1 MWITA
6 TVSTSSGPCFCPTGC
21 ADCVYRSPTSY
32 ANDTAN
38 FLALDNESS
47 VPDVRLGAST
57 VVLDGSEALEECPSD
72 ALLECMSCDTAA
84 GYFPAVFSGFH
95 TSKVTVNSAAV
106 PLQGT
111 GVMCLY
117 QNECDTLSAV
127 CGVNFTFTEF
137 GITCGYLTGF
147 FVLLLAIF
155 VSIRQIPYMLNTC
168 DPNLYM
174 EPENPR
180 YPPFRIPPKH
190 YPGPFGWLKRAW
202 HLTDTDILNHATP
215 DELMLLRW
223 FRMLYHWFF
232 GGALFCTPVLMALY
246 YADSQ
251 DLNLDDSTRAAL
263 GMKRMTIATAHSR
276 YVFWMVVAEMWALS
290 IWLVYLLTRETKGYV
305 RLIWKLGPSKL
316 GIKSHAVVVNDIPML
331 TTDPLP
337 LDMLKRKNT
346 GMFNAINTAI
356 LNKQKDGAS
365 SPTTSPGASP
375 SASPRALPPIT
386 GRYSLAEDERE
397 QEGQDAA
404 LAWLKR
410 NHSEVRGFMNSV
422 PLEELESLRACTK
435 TELAEAVKQKLEGVL
450 GEGCVVSCLSTRDT
464 RALDKVSM
472 VWKAAN
478 VRHLQALIMEAR
490 LKDELAQA
498 EAETVRAK
506 GGLGRLP
513 TFKEYEFDLEMD
525 DKSSIGGSFGAFES
539 TSEDGG
545 EDGVG
550 SGEKLKEADPKVQK
564 LRAKCEWATAER
576 ETARSKL
583 NDALAAFDKARSD
596 FIQDESPTPC
606 FVVVFSRQM
615 DAVIAGQVQIDSTFG
630 SWRTDPAPGPNDL
643 VWHNTALTT
652 KQRWR
657 KSAWAKLYA
666 TLMVVFFMV
675 PVNLLVAAV
684 SAGRSEIVEGLGE
697 GFFKVIVG
705 LILTI
710 FLVVGHILS
719 YKISRQYGMI
729 ARSKMDVTGASI
741 YFWLLVFNLYIGN
754 LSERLVWDDVLDWI
768 QNPSLVLHTLILRC
782 VETSS
787 FFLQFCMLRI
797 AQSCPLELI
806 HPPFHLGFVV
816 KTLVHMARAGEK
828 PTPKMIQN
836 WTEPENTPLH
846 RVPAQTMMVAF
857 LGIMYCVTAPFFLPV
872 VGLFFSIYY
881 LFFKHNLCYHYMQPY
896 ASGQTLWAWLVKN
909 TFICLIISQ
918 VILLLGLPT
927 LVEDGGSTDYL
938 RLALLPLPFLSSLQM
953 IRTKAILRQSAKL
966 PVHQPS
972 GSESSKEG
980 ALPDENG
987 IFDEKGV
994 VGESL
999 SFMKR
1004 TALNLRSPGSES
1016 SSSRSITF
1024 DSPKRQKSETNSARK
1039 TTKRL
1044 NLTNEEARNEVER
1057 LVKSGKWRNYQPIS
1071 IWPQVNEKAAASLII
1086 RRWRENKQVKLRIA
1100 RRRADEAFGL
1110 TAHPSRESPGK
1121 FAAHPSRESPG
1132 KPPLSPARSGGRDL
1146 LHQ

>member
-6 TVSTSSGPCFCPTGC
+6 TVSTSSGPCSCPEGC

-38 FLALDNESS
+38 FLALNNESS

-57 VVLDGSEALEECPSD
+57 LVWDGSEALEECPSD
-72 ALLECMSCDTAA
+72 ALLECMSCDTGA
-84 GYFPAVFSGFH
+84 GYFPAVFSGFS

-117 QNECDTLSAV
+117 HNECDTLSAA
-127 CGVNFTFTEF
+127 CGVNFTFIEF
-137 GITCGYLTGF
+137 GITCGYLIGF
-147 FVLLLAIF
+147 FALLLAIF

-180 YPPFRIPPKH
+180 YPPFRVPPKH
-190 YPGPFGWLKRAW
+190 FPGLFGWLRRAW
-202 HLTDTDILNHATP
+202 RVTDTEILNHATP
-215 DELMLLRW
+215 DELMMLRW

-246 YADSQ
+246 YVDSQ
-251 DLNLDDSTRAAL
+251 DLNLDDSSRAAM
-263 GMKRMTIATAHSR
+263 GMKRMTIATAHSPH
-276 YVFWMVVAEMWALS
+276 VFWVVVAEMWALS

-305 RLIWKLGPSKL
+305 RLIWKLGPNKL
-316 GIKSHAVVVNDIPML
+316 GIKSHAVVVKDIPML

-337 LDMLKRKNT
+337 EGMLKRKNT
-346 GMFNAINTAI
+346 GMLNAINTAI
-356 LNKQKDGAS
+356 SNKRMEGGS
-365 SPTTSPGASP
+365 SPGASP
-375 SASPRALPPIT
+375 HASPRASPSVAGGFP
-386 GRYSLAEDERE
+386 LARDERE
-397 QEGQDAA
+397 QEEQNAA
-404 LAWLKR
+404 MAWLKR
-410 NHSEVRGFMNSV
+410 NYSEVRGFMNSI
-422 PLEELESLRACTK
+422 PLEEVESLRACTK
-435 TELAEAVKQKLEGVL
+435 TELAKAVKHKLEGVL
-450 GEGCVVSCLSTRDT
+450 GEGCVVSCMSARDT
-464 RALDKVSM
+464 RALDKVSL

-490 LKDELAQA
+490 LKDELA
-498 EAETVRAK
+498 EAEVEAVRAN

-513 TFKEYEFDLEMD
+513 TFKEQDFDFDMD
-525 DKSSIGGSFGAFES
+525 DLSSIGGSFGGFES

-545 EDGVG
+545 EGGKG
-550 SGEKLKEADPKVQK
+550 SGEKMKEADPKVQK
-564 LRAKCEWATAER
+564 LRARCEWATAER

-596 FIQDESPTPC
+596 FIQDESPSPS

-643 VWHNTALTT
+643 VWHNVALTT
-652 KQRWR
+652 RQRWR
-657 KSAWAKLYA
+657 KTAWAHVFA

-684 SAGRSEIVEGLGE
+684 SAARSEIVDALGE

-719 YKISRQYGMI
+719 LVISRQYGLI
-729 ARSKMDVTGASI
+729 AVSKMDVTGASI

-754 LSERLVWDDVLDWI
+754 LSERPVWDDVLDWI
-768 QNPSLVLHTLILRC
+768 ENPSLVLHSLILRC

-846 RVPAQTMMVAF
+846 HVPAQTMLVAF

-872 VGLFFSIYY
+872 VGVFFSIFY

-927 LVEDGGSTDYL
+927 LIEDGGSTDYL
-938 RLALLPLPFLSSLQM
+938 RLALLPLPFVSSVQM
-953 IRTKAILRQSAKL
+953 MRTKEILRQSAKV

-972 GSESSKEG
+972 GFNSSQEG
-980 ALPDENG
+980 ALPDEDS
-987 IFDEKGV
+987 IFDERGV
-994 VGESL
+994 VGDSL
-999 SFMKR
+999 SFVKR
-1004 TALNLRSPGSES
+1004 TAMGLRSPGRGDNHSDPGA
-1016 SSSRSITF
+1016 RSPTF
-1024 DSPKRQKSETNSARK
+1024 ESPKKKFDDSRSARK

-1044 NLTNEEARNEVER
+1044 NLTNEEARHEVER
-1057 LVKSGKWRNYQPIS
+1057 LVESGAWRNYQPIS

-1086 RRWRENKQVKLRIA
+1086 RRWRENKRVKLRIA

-1110 TAHPSRESPGK
+1110 
-1121 FAAHPSRESPG
+1121 AANPPRESPG
-1132 KPPLSPARSGGRDL
+1132 KPPLSPARGGGRDF
-1146 LHQ
+1146 LHP